1 MATPQKRFGTF
12 GGVFTPSILTI
23 LGVIM
28 YLRFG
33 WVVGQAGL
41 AGALLVVVISHV
53 ISLTT
58 GLSVASIATNRTVG
72 AGGAYYM
79 ISRSLGAAAGGAIGI
94 PLFFAQALSVTF
106 YIVGFTESL
115 MTLIPASFFEHGWI
129 SRWGFEVAVGT
140 LVNVLLTLLS
150 FKSAEA
156 AIRVQYVVMAA
167 IVASIVAFFAGR
179 TPDFPV
185 QIEWFNPEGAGFAT
199 VFAVFFPAVT
209 GIMAGVGM
217 SGDLADPRR
226 SLPRGTLAAIFA
238 GFVVYVTFPVW
249 LALNA
254 PLDRLSTD
262 MDVVWDISA
271 VPALV
276 YVGVWGATLSS
287 AIGSILT
294 APRTLQALALDGL
307 VPRFLGRGSGPAGEP
322 RVGLVATFVLA
333 QTGILLGDLNAIA
346 PVLTMFFLATYGMTN
361 LACGLEKW
369 AASPSFRPSFR
380 VPAGLSLFGA
390 LACFYVM
397 SVIDMVAMMVALG
410 FSALIFVV
418 QEKRALGTTF
428 GDARHGIWAA
438 FVRSALHRLRRA
450 RWHPQN
456 WRPNLVVAGGDPDK
470 RPHLLSLG
478 SAIVQDRGIV
488 TYFHLVEGPVRS
500 HAPRRRELFER
511 FERRIA
517 ERFPWVFYRVDIVDH
532 LYRGIVQIA
541 QTYGLG
547 PFEAN
552 TVMLGW
558 SAKRE
563 RAEAYLQML
572 RDLAALDR
580 SLLLVRYDKERG
592 FGRGR
597 HVQIWWGGLKD
608 NGGLMLLLAFLLTA
622 HHRWRRARVTVLTVV
637 DRDEELH
644 QAEAGLRVVLEESR
658 LEADIRVILRQRR
671 SLAEILHMEARE
683 ADLAILGFRLPS
695 EGEPAERFFERY
707 DALLAELPTTI
718 LVRSARSFEGEPV
731 LFDTVQ
737 PRHSGEYEVPDA
749 PAALPSERPP
759 GGGIPAP
766 SSADQD
772 GAPDGAASPP
782 SPADPPSGEASA
794 GAAPS
799 TAGDDA
805 GEGDDPAGRTST

>member
-1 MATPQKRFGTF
+1 MSAPLPTPRPSGPQSTASSSAKRFGAF

-33 WVVGQAGL
+33 WVVGEAGL
-41 AGALLVVVISHV
+41 GGALLVVLVSHV

-79 ISRSLGAAAGGAIGI
+79 ISRSLGASTGGAVGI

-106 YIVGFTESL
+106 YVVGFTESL
-115 MTLIPASFFEHGWI
+115 MNLLPPGFFEQGWM
-129 SRWGFEVAVGT
+129 SRWGFEVAVGSSIN
-140 LVNVLLTLLS
+140 LLLTLLS

-167 IVASIVAFFAGR
+167 IAASLVAFFAGR
-179 TPDFPV
+179 TPDHPV
-185 QIEWFNPEGAGFAT
+185 AIEWFNPQGAGFAT

-217 SGDLADPRR
+217 SGDLADPRHA
-226 SLPRGTLAAIFA
+226 LPRGTLAAIA
-238 GFVVYVTFPVW
+238 VGFLVYMTFPVW
-249 LALNA
+249 LALNV
-254 PLDRLSTD
+254 PLERLRTD
-262 MDVVWDISA
+262 LDVVWDVSA

-294 APRTLQALALDGL
+294 APRTLQALAMDGL
-307 VPRFLGRGSGPAGEP
+307 VPRFLGRTSGPTQEP
-322 RVGLVATFVLA
+322 RVGLVVTFLLA

-346 PVLTMFFLATYGMTN
+346 PVLTMFFLATYGTTN
-361 LACGLEKW
+361 LACGLERW
-369 AASPSFRPSFR
+369 AASPSFRPTFR
-380 VPAGLSLFGA
+380 VPAALSIFGA
-390 LACFYVM
+390 VACFYVM
-397 SVIDMVAMMVALG
+397 SIIDMMAMLVALG
-410 FSALIFVV
+410 FSAILFVY

-438 FVRSALHRLRRA
+438 LVRSALHRLRRA

-470 RPHLLSLG
+470 RPHLLALG

-488 TYFHLVEGPVRS
+488 TYFHLVEGPVRE
-500 HAPRRRELFER
+500 HAPRRKELFDR

-517 ERFPWVFYRVDIVDH
+517 ARFPWVFYRVDIVDH

-547 PFEAN
+547 SFEAN

-558 SAKRE
+558 STKRE
-563 RAEAYLQML
+563 RASAYLQML
-572 RDLAALDR
+572 RDLSALDR
-580 SLLLVRYDKERG
+580 SLLLVRYDKRRG
-592 FGRGR
+592 FGHGR
-597 HVQIWWGGLKD
+597 RVQVWWGGMQD
-608 NGGLMLLLAFLLTA
+608 NGGLMLLLAYLLTA
-622 HHRWRRARVTVLTVV
+622 HHRWRQARVTVLTVV
-637 DRDEELH
+637 DDDQELH
-644 QAEAGLRVVLEESR
+644 RAEEGLRRLLQEAR
-658 LEADIRVILRQRR
+658 LEAEIRVLLRQRR
-671 SLAEILHMEARE
+671 SLPEILHQEARK
-683 ADLAILGFRLPS
+683 ADLAILGIRLPP
-695 EGEPAERFFERY
+695 EQEPPERFFERY
-707 DALLAELPTTI
+707 DRLLAELPTTI

-731 LFDTVQ
+731 LFDTVRAHAD
-737 PRHSGEYEVPDA
+737 PDSAAPAPPDA
-749 PAALPSERPP
+749 PATLPTDRPP
-759 GGGIPAP
+759 P
-766 SSADQD
+766 
-772 GAPDGAASPP
+772 
-782 SPADPPSGEASA
+782 
-794 GAAPS
+794 GAAPATPPPS
-799 TAGDDA
+799 LPRS
-805 GEGDDPAGRTST
+805 EPPAPA